1 MKYAARIES
10 GELSISVFNVEK
22 GVDLSCREYIKK
34 LIGGKLRFDF
44 TIYELKVTHVF
55 ENDYKVHVC
64 YGASHNELVTRSLR
78 PKVKDGAK
86 DRRKKSYTFNGK
98 EMSLLE
104 ASVEIGIGYDTLRG
118 KLKMGM
124 TLDGIAAAKSQ
135 PWAQK
140 VVAPEKLPKSK
151 KASAAKNK
159 PKKPKAVTANL
170 YEYKGQ
176 SLTMKQLELI
186 SPVSA
191 TSIRRRIDAGYSVE
205 VAVDSESLSL
215 AGDGFTK
222 ADVQVDHNKA
232 LKRTERLLKENRQ
245 FARCAARHNL

>member
-22 GVDLSCREYIKK
+22 GIDLNCREYIKK

-55 ENDYKVHVC
+55 ENDYKVHVH
-64 YGASHNELVTRSLR
+64 YGASHNELVTQSLR

-86 DRRKKSYTFNGK
+86 DRRKKAYAFNGK

-104 ASVEIGIGYDTLRG
+104 ASVEIGIGYDTLRN

-124 TLDGIAAAKSQ
+124 TLDGIAADKS
-135 PWAQK
+135 K
-140 VVAPEKLPKSK
+140 PKPK
-151 KASAAKNK
+151 KASAAKIK
-159 PKKPKAVTANL
+159 PKKPKSVTANL

-176 SLTMKQLELI
+176 SLTMKELELI
-186 SPVSA
+186 SPVSS
-191 TSIRRRIDAGYSVE
+191 TCIRRRIDAGYSVD

-215 AGDGFTK
+215 AGDGLSK
-222 ADVQVDHNKA
+222 ADVQLDHNRA
-232 LKRTERLLKENRQ
+232 LKRTKRLLKENRQ